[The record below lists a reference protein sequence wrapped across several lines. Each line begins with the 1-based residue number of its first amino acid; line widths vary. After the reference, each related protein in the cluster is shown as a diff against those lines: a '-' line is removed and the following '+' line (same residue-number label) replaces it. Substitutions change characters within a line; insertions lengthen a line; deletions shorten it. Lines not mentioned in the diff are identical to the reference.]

1 MRTKL
6 SIAVAA
12 LFLFALSLY
21 VPREASAVPAFARQT
36 GMACNSCHFQHFPTL
51 NSFGRAFKAG
61 GYTMVGGQSLIEGD
75 FLSLPST
82 LNTSLITKIRYQKT
96 SGDTDKGTNKGELQF
111 PDEAALLIGGRA
123 GEHVGFLLELTTF
136 GETAETDG
144 TGDHA
149 HDVSLFASFKMPFV
163 YNIGNDT
170 KLSVIPFTT
179 DAAGAA
185 YGYELL
191 NTGAVRVNRPIE
203 HREQISAQ
211 QFLGT
216 DTAATGISFV
226 VHRELYHANY
236 TMWAHNHGNTD
247 AGPYLHYARL
257 AFTPT
262 YAGWDLGAGV
272 QWWGGK
278 SKNNNADNLYE
289 SADAWALDAQAQ
301 GTVGSFPI
309 GVYLS
314 YGKAGKSDAGETAN
328 IFNTS
333 TTDDNSAFGSL
344 VEVGVIPGRLTLA
357 AGYLTGDTSSKVAG
371 MNGNADSSSFDATA
385 GSQTAFTLGAN
396 YQLAQNVNLVW
407 NSSFHGGDSFD
418 ANADTKNGDQLH
430 TFMIFSAF

>member
-6 SIAVAA
+6 FVAVAA
-12 LFLFALSLY
+12 LFLFALTLY

-36 GMACNSCHFQHFPTL
+36 GMSCNSCHYQHFPTL
-51 NSFGRAFKAG
+51 NAFGREFKAG

-82 LNTSLITKIRYQKT
+82 LNASLITKIRYQKT
-96 SGDTDKGTNKGELQF
+96 NGDDKTELTNNGEFQF
-111 PDEAALLIGGRA
+111 PEEAALILGGRA

-136 GETAETDG
+136 GETANADASG
-144 TGDHA
+144 GVHA
-149 HDVSLFASFKMPFV
+149 HEVSFFASFRMSFV

-170 KLSVIPFTT
+170 KVSVIPFTT

-191 NTGAVRVNRPIE
+191 NTGALRINRPIE
-203 HREQISAQ
+203 HRQQMSAQ

-216 DTAATGISFV
+216 DGGATGIAFV

-236 TMWAHNHGNTD
+236 TMWSNTHGNTD

-272 QWWGGK
+272 QWWGGSTK
-278 SKNNNADNLYE
+278 RTTDTSATPVEITREK
-289 SADAWALDAQAQ
+289 ADAWAIDAQAQ
-301 GTVGSFPI
+301 GAVGSFPI
-309 GVYLS
+309 GIYLS
-314 YGKAGKSDAGETAN
+314 YGKAGKTDATGDN
-328 IFNTS
+328 IFNES
-333 TTDDNSAFGSL
+333 DTDDASAFGAL
-344 VEVGVIPGRLTLA
+344 VEVGVIPNRLTVA
-357 AGYLTGDTSSKVAG
+357 AGYLTGDATDSEAG
-371 MNGNADSSSFDATA
+371 MNGNTAA

-396 YQLAQNVNLVW
+396 YQLTQNVNLVW

-418 ANADTKNGDQLH
+418 ANAPRGDQLH
-430 TFMIFSAF
+430 TFQIFSAF

>member
-6 SIAVAA
+6 FIAVAA
-12 LFLFALSLY
+12 LFMFALTLY

-51 NSFGRAFKAG
+51 NAFGRAFKAG

-82 LNTSLITKIRYQKT
+82 LNASLVTKIMYEKT
-96 SGDTDKGTNKGELQF
+96 NGANDTGRNKGELAF

-123 GEHVGFLLELTTF
+123 GEHVGFLLEFATF
-136 GETAETDG
+136 GETADAAG
-144 TGDHA
+144 PGNHA
-149 HDVSLFASFKMPFV
+149 HEVSLFANFRMPFT
-163 YNIGNDT
+163 YTIGEDT
-170 KLSVIPFTT
+170 KVAVIPFTT
-179 DAAGAA
+179 ADGGPA

-191 NTGAVRVNRPIE
+191 NTGALRMNRPIE
-203 HREQISAQ
+203 HREMISAA

-216 DTAATGISFV
+216 DVSATGIAFI

-236 TMWAHNHGNTD
+236 TMWSNVHGNTD

-262 YAGWDLGAGV
+262 YAGWDLSGGL

-278 SKNNNADNLYE
+278 SKRDGDYE

-301 GTVGSFPI
+301 GNVSGYPVGI
-309 GVYLS
+309 YAS
-314 YGKAGKSDAGETAN
+314 YGKAAKTDAGETDN
-328 IFNTS
+328 IFNGS
-333 TTDDNSAFGSL
+333 TTDDTSAFATL
-344 VEVGVIPGRLTLA
+344 VEVGVIPGRLTVS
-357 AGYLTGDTSSKVAG
+357 AGYLNGEAAGTDALAG
-371 MNGNADSSSFDATA
+371 MNDNKTA

-396 YQLAQNVNLVW
+396 YQLAQNVSLDW
-407 NSSFHGGDSFD
+407 SSSFLGGDSFEGS
-418 ANADTKNGDQLH
+418 TSRGDQRH
-430 TFMIFSAF
+430 TFRIFSAF